1 MSSQNPPLTCEQ
13 VKNILK
19 YLGFSL
25 FSQNGT
31 SHEKWRKEGHL
42 GYVTVDC
49 PKQPFSHDLV
59 RYMAIQAG
67 TNKKDFYAIHINVN
81 K

>member
-1 MSSQNPPLTCEQ
+1 MSSQHPPLTCDQ
-13 VKNILK
+13 VKNILR

-25 FSQNGT
+25 FSQHST
-31 SHEKWRKEGHL
+31 SHEKWRKEGHA

-67 TNKKDFYAIHINVN
+67 TNKKKLLRYTQNYQ
-81 K
+81 